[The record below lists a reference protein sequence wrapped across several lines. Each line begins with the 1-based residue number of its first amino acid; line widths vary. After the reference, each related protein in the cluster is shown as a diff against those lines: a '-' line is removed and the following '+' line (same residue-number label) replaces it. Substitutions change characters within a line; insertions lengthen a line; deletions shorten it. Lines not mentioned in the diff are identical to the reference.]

1 MMPHSLRRLALL
13 VITTSLAV
21 ACSGPERD
29 EATMA
34 TAQADYSERGVAGGS
49 ANPTANVAAAPAPA
63 PAPAPPTDMA
73 AQVRQAAPS
82 LPGGTTP
89 AADEP
94 AAGAPM
100 LIRTANASIEV
111 TNVDSAVV
119 RLRALAARVGGYVT
133 SSTVQAGDYEVRSAT
148 LEIKVPAPRFDDALG
163 GLQPLGKVEFV
174 NIAAQDVGEE
184 FTDVTARVAN
194 ARRLEER
201 LVELLA
207 TRTGKLEDVLAVE
220 RELARVREEIERY
233 QGRLRYLG
241 TRVAMS
247 TLSATVHEKGPLAG
261 TAPGQNPLIEALRA
275 AWRNF
280 VGFVAGFIALLGV
293 LVPLGVL
300 VWLGWLVARRLLPR
314 RAPRRPDAAPPKE
327 SPVG

>member
-1 MMPHSLRRLALL
+1 MSRLPRRLALL
-13 VITTSLAV
+13 AITMSLAGASCSDQARDDAAV
-21 ACSGPERD
+21 ATSEADFSG
-29 EATMA
+29 
-34 TAQADYSERGVAGGS
+34 RGAAGNAPAS
-49 ANPTANVAAAPAPA
+49 VAAAPVAPEQSA
-63 PAPAPPTDMA
+63 QRARVAPP
-73 AQVRQAAPS
+73 
-82 LPGGTTP
+82 LPGGAGQ
-89 AADEP
+89 AADTDTS
-94 AAGAPM
+94 GGPM
-100 LIRTANASIEV
+100 LIRTANASVEV
-111 TNVDSAVV
+111 VNVDSAVV

-148 LEIKVPAPRFDDALG
+148 LEIKVPAPRFDEALG

-174 NIAAQDVGEE
+174 NVAAQDVGEE

-194 ARRLEER
+194 ARRLEQR

-241 TRVAMS
+241 SRVAMS
-247 TLSATVHEKGPLAG
+247 TLTATVHEKGPLAG
-261 TAPGQNPLIEALRA
+261 TTPGQNPIAEAFRA

-293 LVPLGVL
+293 LVPLAVL
-300 VWLGWLVARRLLPR
+300 AWLAWLAARRLLPR
-314 RAPRRPDAAPPKE
+314 RRRGQPDSAPPA
-327 SPVG
+327 G